1 MALGKQAK
9 ILTDKQVRAVLAELD
24 IRRYPVRDR
33 VTFLFS
39 VKAGMRA
46 KETASVTWAM
56 VTDADGEITLGEAAN
71 LSRLVEGCMRAI
83 EASEFH
89 ERLQAIETRINRTK
103 P

>member
-1 MALGKQAK
+1 MMRVNRSLSGVTPRRERSVRFRLPALHSAADAAAAMTS
-9 ILTDKQVRAVLAELD
+9 IAAAV
-24 IRRYPVRDR
+24 
-33 VTFLFS
+33 
-39 VKAGMRA
+39 
-46 KETASVTWAM
+46 
-56 VTDADGEITLGEAAN
+56 ADGEITLGEAAN